1 MFICLL
7 LCWHLCFRCEWA
19 ADYHGD
25 TPHLMNYNTF
35 PTTERKWIVY
45 TLINWVQYLFTHTF
59 FNALFIIFFKF
70 CVEQEHFALN
80 YLQTTAALQGDGK
93 ETTTQDISDLI
104 QEVKHFE
111 QLSHLWWGI
120 WGLLQAT
127 QSTIDFDYIGYGK
140 CRLDELEKLLQKE
153 DALNK
158 A

>member
-1 MFICLL
+1 V
-7 LCWHLCFRCEWA
+7 
-19 ADYHGD
+19 
-25 TPHLMNYNTF
+25 N
-35 PTTERKWIVY
+35 VY
-45 TLINWVQYLFTHTF
+45 ALSNCVQHLFTHTF
-59 FNALFIIFFKF
+59 SMLFFHYFFQF